1 MMSSSSL
8 TYKATLMKIQF
19 WKWRNWWNQQNQ
31 WRPALTFNISTWW
44 EIGLILLVF
53 YFIELDFE
61 RKVTLR
67 LFFFFSHLRKQILW
81 INDIFRHSP
90 IASQTCLGNFPE
102 KPSLKKSQ
110 ANKYK
115 TLPPIISLGFTNNTL
130 HIKKMLTTKGN
141 KCNFGILREL
151 TWDKMRSLYK
161 DMCKI
166 HVFRQL
172 WMYLCLRSLLSN

>member
-1 MMSSSSL
+1 MRNRSYFVSFL
-8 TYKATLMKIQF
+8 FYRTGF
-19 WKWRNWWNQQNQ
+19 WEKSDLE
-31 WRPALTFNISTWW
+31 A
-44 EIGLILLVF
+44 V
-53 YFIELDFE
+53 
-61 RKVTLR
+61 
-67 LFFFFSHLRKQILW
+67 FFFSHLRKQILW